1 MKNILFISCLLLV
14 LTSCKKDLKEV
25 AKEIVT
31 KEIVTKEIAHK
42 NCGLNEAENEIFN
55 IEEVKNKN
63 KFIDSISNGK
73 HGISFISDSINREG
87 ITYYEISAGYNSDI
101 RFENYFTFFV
111 EKGNCKNIKISN
123 VIDGEIISLSNWRNN
138 NVKVNKQEISLIEN
152 DSSLK
157 ELSLPFSFK
166 KYMQDE
172 YSEQKYP
179 CYKASQY
186 LIEYLIKKKYEAEK
200 YKCFIIPSSKNKIFL
215 VSVLRG
221 DAEYFL
227 IATSNNNKILDIKE
241 IGLIGEDNPITFKIS
256 KDLLI
261 EKYKN
266 DLDENN
272 SFEKYQIVDDGS
284 IKKI

>member
-1 MKNILFISCLLLV
+1 MRNILFICCFLQLMI
-14 LTSCKKDLKEV
+14 SCKKDLKEV
-25 AKEIVT
+25 AKGIVT
-31 KEIVTKEIAHK
+31 KERAIK
-42 NCGLNEAENEIFN
+42 NHDLSEAEEEVFN
-55 IEEVKNKN
+55 IKEVKEKN
-63 KFIDSISNGK
+63 KFIDSISKGK
-73 HGISFISDSINREG
+73 HGISLISDSINREG
-87 ITYYEISAGYNSDI
+87 ITYYEINAGYNSEM
-101 RFENYFTFFV
+101 RFENYFTFYV

-123 VIDGEIISLSNWRNN
+123 VIDGEIISLSKWRNN
-138 NVKVNKQEISLIEN
+138 NIKANKQEISLIE
-152 DSSLK
+152 SIGVLK

-166 KYMQDE
+166 KYMKDK

-179 CYKASQY
+179 YYNASQY
-186 LIEYLIKKKYEAEK
+186 LIQYLIKKNYEAEK
-200 YKCFIIPSSKNKIFL
+200 YECFVISLNKNKIFL

-227 IATSNNNKILDIKE
+227 ILTSNNNKILDIEE
-241 IGLIGEDNPITFKIS
+241 IGLIGGDEPITFKIS

-266 DLDENN
+266 DLEENN